1 MKKIAKKNQ
10 IVIATLAV
18 MIAAAG
24 YMNYSGKLFPNKTKT
39 QETNSE
45 LANKE
50 LLDISDE
57 DASVSSGDMKSQEG
71 DSGSGADSNAGSTD
85 DGSVDGTPGEAV
97 LTNGSVSSVVSQAKV
112 SREQVR
118 SKNKETLQNIIDNKN
133 LSAEEKEKAVNQMVQ
148 MTETAEKESAAESL
162 LAAKG
167 FHNSVVSITDE
178 GITLKKIAKKNQIV
192 IATLAVM
199 IAAAGYMNYSGK
211 LFPNKTKTQETNSEL
226 ANKELLDISD
236 EDASVSSG
244 DMKSQEGD
252 SGSGADSNAG
262 STDDGSVD
270 GTPGEAVLTNGSV
283 SSVVSQAKV
292 SREQVRSKNK
302 ETLQNII
309 DNKNLS
315 AEEKEKAV
323 NQMVQ
328 MTETA
333 EKESAAESLLA
344 AKGFYNS
351 VVSITD
357 DQADVIVGASELSD
371 ANRAQIED
379 IVTRKTGVA
388 AQNIVI
394 NPVNADSK

>member
-24 YMNYSGKLFPNKTKT
+24 YMNYSGKLFPNKAKT

-57 DASVSSGDMKSQEG
+57 DTSVSSGDIKSQDG
-71 DSGSGADSNAGSTD
+71 DTGSSTDSNSGSTD

-97 LTNGSVSSVVSQAKV
+97 LTNGSVSSVAAQAKV

-133 LSAEEKEKAVNQMVQ
+133 LSDAEKEKAVNQLVQ
-148 MTETAEKESAAESL
+148 MTETAEKEAAAESL

-167 FHNSVVSITDE
+167 FND
-178 GITLKKIAKKNQIV
+178 
-192 IATLAVM
+192 
-199 IAAAGYMNYSGK
+199 
-211 LFPNKTKTQETNSEL
+211 
-226 ANKELLDISD
+226 
-236 EDASVSSG
+236 
-244 DMKSQEGD
+244 
-252 SGSGADSNAG
+252 
-262 STDDGSVD
+262 
-270 GTPGEAVLTNGSV
+270 
-283 SSVVSQAKV
+283 
-292 SREQVRSKNK
+292 
-302 ETLQNII
+302 
-309 DNKNLS
+309 
-315 AEEKEKAV
+315 
-323 NQMVQ
+323 
-328 MTETA
+328 
-333 EKESAAESLLA
+333 
-344 AKGFYNS
+344 S

>member
-97 LTNGSVSSVVSQAKV
+97 LANGTVSSVAAQAKV

-118 SKNKETLQNIIDNKN
+118 SKNKETLQSIIDNKN
-133 LSAEEKEKAVNQMVQ
+133 LSDAEKENAVNQMVQ
-148 MTETAEKESAAESL
+148 MTEIAEKEAAAESL

-167 FHNSVVSITDE
+167 FND
-178 GITLKKIAKKNQIV
+178 
-192 IATLAVM
+192 
-199 IAAAGYMNYSGK
+199 
-211 LFPNKTKTQETNSEL
+211 
-226 ANKELLDISD
+226 
-236 EDASVSSG
+236 
-244 DMKSQEGD
+244 
-252 SGSGADSNAG
+252 
-262 STDDGSVD
+262 
-270 GTPGEAVLTNGSV
+270 
-283 SSVVSQAKV
+283 
-292 SREQVRSKNK
+292 
-302 ETLQNII
+302 
-309 DNKNLS
+309 
-315 AEEKEKAV
+315 
-323 NQMVQ
+323 
-328 MTETA
+328 
-333 EKESAAESLLA
+333 
-344 AKGFYNS
+344 S

>member
-167 FHNSVVSITDE
+167 FHNSVVSITD
-178 GITLKKIAKKNQIV
+178 
-192 IATLAVM
+192 
-199 IAAAGYMNYSGK
+199 
-211 LFPNKTKTQETNSEL
+211 
-226 ANKELLDISD
+226 D
-236 EDASVSSG
+236 E
-244 DMKSQEGD
+244 
-252 SGSGADSNAG
+252 
-262 STDDGSVD
+262 
-270 GTPGEAVLTNGSV
+270 
-283 SSVVSQAKV
+283 
-292 SREQVRSKNK
+292 
-302 ETLQNII
+302 
-309 DNKNLS
+309 
-315 AEEKEKAV
+315 
-323 NQMVQ
+323 
-328 MTETA
+328 
-333 EKESAAESLLA
+333 
-344 AKGFYNS
+344 
-351 VVSITD
+351 
-357 DQADVIVGASELSD
+357 ADVIVGASELSD

>member
-1 MKKIAKKNQ
+1 M
-10 IVIATLAV
+10 
-18 MIAAAG
+18 
-24 YMNYSGKLFPNKTKT
+24 
-39 QETNSE
+39 
-45 LANKE
+45 
-50 LLDISDE
+50 
-57 DASVSSGDMKSQEG
+57 
-71 DSGSGADSNAGSTD
+71 
-85 DGSVDGTPGEAV
+85 
-97 LTNGSVSSVVSQAKV
+97 
-112 SREQVR
+112 
-118 SKNKETLQNIIDNKN
+118 
-133 LSAEEKEKAVNQMVQ
+133 
-148 MTETAEKESAAESL
+148 
-162 LAAKG
+162 
-167 FHNSVVSITDE
+167 
-178 GITLKKIAKKNQIV
+178 KKIAKKNQIV

>member
-162 LAAKG
+162 LAAEG
-167 FHNSVVSITDE
+167 FH
-178 GITLKKIAKKNQIV
+178 
-192 IATLAVM
+192 
-199 IAAAGYMNYSGK
+199 
-211 LFPNKTKTQETNSEL
+211 
-226 ANKELLDISD
+226 
-236 EDASVSSG
+236 
-244 DMKSQEGD
+244 
-252 SGSGADSNAG
+252 
-262 STDDGSVD
+262 
-270 GTPGEAVLTNGSV
+270 
-283 SSVVSQAKV
+283 
-292 SREQVRSKNK
+292 
-302 ETLQNII
+302 
-309 DNKNLS
+309 
-315 AEEKEKAV
+315 
-323 NQMVQ
+323 
-328 MTETA
+328 
-333 EKESAAESLLA
+333 
-344 AKGFYNS
+344 NS

>member
-24 YMNYSGKLFPNKTKT
+24 YMNYSGKLFPGKTKT

-57 DASVSSGDMKSQEG
+57 DTSVSSGDIKSQDG
-71 DSGSGADSNAGSTD
+71 DTGSSTDGNTGSTD

-97 LTNGSVSSVVSQAKV
+97 LTNGTVSSVAAQAKV

-118 SKNKETLQNIIDNKN
+118 SKNKETLQSIIDNKN
-133 LSAEEKEKAVNQMVQ
+133 LSDAEKESAVNQMVQ
-148 MTETAEKESAAESL
+148 MTEISEKEVAAESL

-167 FHNSVVSITDE
+167 FND
-178 GITLKKIAKKNQIV
+178 
-192 IATLAVM
+192 
-199 IAAAGYMNYSGK
+199 
-211 LFPNKTKTQETNSEL
+211 
-226 ANKELLDISD
+226 
-236 EDASVSSG
+236 
-244 DMKSQEGD
+244 
-252 SGSGADSNAG
+252 
-262 STDDGSVD
+262 
-270 GTPGEAVLTNGSV
+270 
-283 SSVVSQAKV
+283 
-292 SREQVRSKNK
+292 
-302 ETLQNII
+302 
-309 DNKNLS
+309 
-315 AEEKEKAV
+315 
-323 NQMVQ
+323 
-328 MTETA
+328 
-333 EKESAAESLLA
+333 
-344 AKGFYNS
+344 S

-357 DQADVIVGASELSD
+357 DQADVIVGATELSD

>member
-167 FHNSVVSITDE
+167 FHD
-178 GITLKKIAKKNQIV
+178 
-192 IATLAVM
+192 
-199 IAAAGYMNYSGK
+199 
-211 LFPNKTKTQETNSEL
+211 F
-226 ANKELLDISD
+226 
-236 EDASVSSG
+236 
-244 DMKSQEGD
+244 
-252 SGSGADSNAG
+252 
-262 STDDGSVD
+262 
-270 GTPGEAVLTNGSV
+270 
-283 SSVVSQAKV
+283 
-292 SREQVRSKNK
+292 
-302 ETLQNII
+302 
-309 DNKNLS
+309 
-315 AEEKEKAV
+315 
-323 NQMVQ
+323 
-328 MTETA
+328 
-333 EKESAAESLLA
+333 
-344 AKGFYNS
+344 

>member
-162 LAAKG
+162 LTAKG
-167 FHNSVVSITDE
+167 FH
-178 GITLKKIAKKNQIV
+178 
-192 IATLAVM
+192 
-199 IAAAGYMNYSGK
+199 
-211 LFPNKTKTQETNSEL
+211 
-226 ANKELLDISD
+226 
-236 EDASVSSG
+236 
-244 DMKSQEGD
+244 
-252 SGSGADSNAG
+252 
-262 STDDGSVD
+262 
-270 GTPGEAVLTNGSV
+270 
-283 SSVVSQAKV
+283 
-292 SREQVRSKNK
+292 
-302 ETLQNII
+302 
-309 DNKNLS
+309 
-315 AEEKEKAV
+315 
-323 NQMVQ
+323 
-328 MTETA
+328 
-333 EKESAAESLLA
+333 
-344 AKGFYNS
+344 NS

>member
-24 YMNYSGKLFPNKTKT
+24 YMNYSGKLFPNKAKT

-57 DASVSSGDMKSQEG
+57 DTSVSSGDIKSQDG
-71 DSGSGADSNAGSTD
+71 DTGSSTDSNSGSTD

-97 LTNGSVSSVVSQAKV
+97 LTNGSVSSVAAQAKV

-118 SKNKETLQNIIDNKN
+118 SKNKETLQSIIDNKN
-133 LSAEEKEKAVNQMVQ
+133 LSDAEKENAVNQMVQ
-148 MTETAEKESAAESL
+148 MTETAEKEAAAESL

-167 FHNSVVSITDE
+167 FND
-178 GITLKKIAKKNQIV
+178 
-192 IATLAVM
+192 
-199 IAAAGYMNYSGK
+199 
-211 LFPNKTKTQETNSEL
+211 
-226 ANKELLDISD
+226 
-236 EDASVSSG
+236 
-244 DMKSQEGD
+244 
-252 SGSGADSNAG
+252 
-262 STDDGSVD
+262 
-270 GTPGEAVLTNGSV
+270 
-283 SSVVSQAKV
+283 
-292 SREQVRSKNK
+292 
-302 ETLQNII
+302 
-309 DNKNLS
+309 
-315 AEEKEKAV
+315 
-323 NQMVQ
+323 
-328 MTETA
+328 
-333 EKESAAESLLA
+333 
-344 AKGFYNS
+344 S

>member
-71 DSGSGADSNAGSTD
+71 DSVSGADSNAGSTD

-167 FHNSVVSITDE
+167 FHNSVVSITD
-178 GITLKKIAKKNQIV
+178 
-192 IATLAVM
+192 
-199 IAAAGYMNYSGK
+199 
-211 LFPNKTKTQETNSEL
+211 
-226 ANKELLDISD
+226 
-236 EDASVSSG
+236 
-244 DMKSQEGD
+244 
-252 SGSGADSNAG
+252 
-262 STDDGSVD
+262 
-270 GTPGEAVLTNGSV
+270 
-283 SSVVSQAKV
+283 
-292 SREQVRSKNK
+292 
-302 ETLQNII
+302 
-309 DNKNLS
+309 
-315 AEEKEKAV
+315 
-323 NQMVQ
+323 
-328 MTETA
+328 
-333 EKESAAESLLA
+333 
-344 AKGFYNS
+344 
-351 VVSITD
+351 

>member
-39 QETNSE
+39 QEPNSE

-167 FHNSVVSITDE
+167 FHNSVVSITD
-178 GITLKKIAKKNQIV
+178 
-192 IATLAVM
+192 
-199 IAAAGYMNYSGK
+199 
-211 LFPNKTKTQETNSEL
+211 
-226 ANKELLDISD
+226 
-236 EDASVSSG
+236 
-244 DMKSQEGD
+244 
-252 SGSGADSNAG
+252 
-262 STDDGSVD
+262 
-270 GTPGEAVLTNGSV
+270 
-283 SSVVSQAKV
+283 
-292 SREQVRSKNK
+292 
-302 ETLQNII
+302 
-309 DNKNLS
+309 
-315 AEEKEKAV
+315 
-323 NQMVQ
+323 
-328 MTETA
+328 
-333 EKESAAESLLA
+333 
-344 AKGFYNS
+344 
-351 VVSITD
+351 

>member
-133 LSAEEKEKAVNQMVQ
+133 LRAEEKEKAVNQMVQ

-167 FHNSVVSITDE
+167 FH
-178 GITLKKIAKKNQIV
+178 
-192 IATLAVM
+192 
-199 IAAAGYMNYSGK
+199 
-211 LFPNKTKTQETNSEL
+211 
-226 ANKELLDISD
+226 
-236 EDASVSSG
+236 
-244 DMKSQEGD
+244 
-252 SGSGADSNAG
+252 
-262 STDDGSVD
+262 
-270 GTPGEAVLTNGSV
+270 
-283 SSVVSQAKV
+283 
-292 SREQVRSKNK
+292 
-302 ETLQNII
+302 
-309 DNKNLS
+309 
-315 AEEKEKAV
+315 
-323 NQMVQ
+323 
-328 MTETA
+328 
-333 EKESAAESLLA
+333 
-344 AKGFYNS
+344 NS

>member
-1 MKKIAKKNQ
+1 MKKIAKKTQ

-167 FHNSVVSITDE
+167 FHNSVVSITD
-178 GITLKKIAKKNQIV
+178 
-192 IATLAVM
+192 
-199 IAAAGYMNYSGK
+199 
-211 LFPNKTKTQETNSEL
+211 
-226 ANKELLDISD
+226 
-236 EDASVSSG
+236 
-244 DMKSQEGD
+244 
-252 SGSGADSNAG
+252 
-262 STDDGSVD
+262 
-270 GTPGEAVLTNGSV
+270 
-283 SSVVSQAKV
+283 
-292 SREQVRSKNK
+292 
-302 ETLQNII
+302 
-309 DNKNLS
+309 
-315 AEEKEKAV
+315 
-323 NQMVQ
+323 
-328 MTETA
+328 
-333 EKESAAESLLA
+333 
-344 AKGFYNS
+344 
-351 VVSITD
+351 

>member
-148 MTETAEKESAAESL
+148 MS
-162 LAAKG
+162 
-167 FHNSVVSITDE
+167 
-178 GITLKKIAKKNQIV
+178 
-192 IATLAVM
+192 
-199 IAAAGYMNYSGK
+199 
-211 LFPNKTKTQETNSEL
+211 
-226 ANKELLDISD
+226 
-236 EDASVSSG
+236 
-244 DMKSQEGD
+244 
-252 SGSGADSNAG
+252 
-262 STDDGSVD
+262 
-270 GTPGEAVLTNGSV
+270 
-283 SSVVSQAKV
+283 
-292 SREQVRSKNK
+292 
-302 ETLQNII
+302 
-309 DNKNLS
+309 
-315 AEEKEKAV
+315 
-323 NQMVQ
+323 
-328 MTETA
+328 
-333 EKESAAESLLA
+333 
-344 AKGFYNS
+344 
-351 VVSITD
+351 
-357 DQADVIVGASELSD
+357 
-371 ANRAQIED
+371 
-379 IVTRKTGVA
+379 
-388 AQNIVI
+388 
-394 NPVNADSK
+394 

>member
-118 SKNKETLQNIIDNKN
+118 SKNKETLQSIIDNKN

-167 FHNSVVSITDE
+167 FH
-178 GITLKKIAKKNQIV
+178 
-192 IATLAVM
+192 
-199 IAAAGYMNYSGK
+199 
-211 LFPNKTKTQETNSEL
+211 
-226 ANKELLDISD
+226 
-236 EDASVSSG
+236 
-244 DMKSQEGD
+244 
-252 SGSGADSNAG
+252 
-262 STDDGSVD
+262 
-270 GTPGEAVLTNGSV
+270 
-283 SSVVSQAKV
+283 
-292 SREQVRSKNK
+292 
-302 ETLQNII
+302 
-309 DNKNLS
+309 
-315 AEEKEKAV
+315 
-323 NQMVQ
+323 
-328 MTETA
+328 
-333 EKESAAESLLA
+333 
-344 AKGFYNS
+344 NS

>member
-24 YMNYSGKLFPNKTKT
+24 YMNYSGKLFPNKAKT

-57 DASVSSGDMKSQEG
+57 DTSVSSGDIKSQDG
-71 DSGSGADSNAGSTD
+71 DTGSSTDSNSGSTD
-85 DGSVDGTPGEAV
+85 DGSIDGTPGEAV
-97 LTNGSVSSVVSQAKV
+97 LTNGSVSSVAAQAKV

-133 LSAEEKEKAVNQMVQ
+133 LSDAEKEKAVNQMVQ
-148 MTETAEKESAAESL
+148 MTETAEKEAAAESL

-167 FHNSVVSITDE
+167 FND
-178 GITLKKIAKKNQIV
+178 
-192 IATLAVM
+192 
-199 IAAAGYMNYSGK
+199 
-211 LFPNKTKTQETNSEL
+211 
-226 ANKELLDISD
+226 
-236 EDASVSSG
+236 
-244 DMKSQEGD
+244 
-252 SGSGADSNAG
+252 
-262 STDDGSVD
+262 
-270 GTPGEAVLTNGSV
+270 
-283 SSVVSQAKV
+283 
-292 SREQVRSKNK
+292 
-302 ETLQNII
+302 
-309 DNKNLS
+309 
-315 AEEKEKAV
+315 
-323 NQMVQ
+323 
-328 MTETA
+328 
-333 EKESAAESLLA
+333 
-344 AKGFYNS
+344 S

>member
-57 DASVSSGDMKSQEG
+57 DASVSSGDMKSLEG

-97 LTNGSVSSVVSQAKV
+97 LTNGSGSSGVSQAKV

-167 FHNSVVSITDE
+167 FHNSVVSITD
-178 GITLKKIAKKNQIV
+178 
-192 IATLAVM
+192 
-199 IAAAGYMNYSGK
+199 
-211 LFPNKTKTQETNSEL
+211 
-226 ANKELLDISD
+226 
-236 EDASVSSG
+236 
-244 DMKSQEGD
+244 
-252 SGSGADSNAG
+252 
-262 STDDGSVD
+262 
-270 GTPGEAVLTNGSV
+270 
-283 SSVVSQAKV
+283 
-292 SREQVRSKNK
+292 
-302 ETLQNII
+302 
-309 DNKNLS
+309 
-315 AEEKEKAV
+315 
-323 NQMVQ
+323 
-328 MTETA
+328 
-333 EKESAAESLLA
+333 
-344 AKGFYNS
+344 
-351 VVSITD
+351 

>member
-24 YMNYSGKLFPNKTKT
+24 YMNYSGKLCPNKTKT

-167 FHNSVVSITDE
+167 FHD
-178 GITLKKIAKKNQIV
+178 
-192 IATLAVM
+192 
-199 IAAAGYMNYSGK
+199 
-211 LFPNKTKTQETNSEL
+211 
-226 ANKELLDISD
+226 
-236 EDASVSSG
+236 
-244 DMKSQEGD
+244 
-252 SGSGADSNAG
+252 
-262 STDDGSVD
+262 
-270 GTPGEAVLTNGSV
+270 
-283 SSVVSQAKV
+283 
-292 SREQVRSKNK
+292 
-302 ETLQNII
+302 
-309 DNKNLS
+309 
-315 AEEKEKAV
+315 
-323 NQMVQ
+323 
-328 MTETA
+328 
-333 EKESAAESLLA
+333 
-344 AKGFYNS
+344 S

>member
-148 MTETAEKESAAESL
+148 MTEIAEKEAAAESL

-167 FHNSVVSITDE
+167 FND
-178 GITLKKIAKKNQIV
+178 
-192 IATLAVM
+192 
-199 IAAAGYMNYSGK
+199 
-211 LFPNKTKTQETNSEL
+211 
-226 ANKELLDISD
+226 
-236 EDASVSSG
+236 
-244 DMKSQEGD
+244 
-252 SGSGADSNAG
+252 
-262 STDDGSVD
+262 
-270 GTPGEAVLTNGSV
+270 
-283 SSVVSQAKV
+283 
-292 SREQVRSKNK
+292 
-302 ETLQNII
+302 
-309 DNKNLS
+309 
-315 AEEKEKAV
+315 
-323 NQMVQ
+323 
-328 MTETA
+328 
-333 EKESAAESLLA
+333 
-344 AKGFYNS
+344 S

-394 NPVNADSK
+394 TPVYAEGK

>member
-85 DGSVDGTPGEAV
+85 DGSVDGSPGEAV

-167 FHNSVVSITDE
+167 FHNSVVSITD
-178 GITLKKIAKKNQIV
+178 
-192 IATLAVM
+192 
-199 IAAAGYMNYSGK
+199 
-211 LFPNKTKTQETNSEL
+211 
-226 ANKELLDISD
+226 
-236 EDASVSSG
+236 
-244 DMKSQEGD
+244 
-252 SGSGADSNAG
+252 
-262 STDDGSVD
+262 
-270 GTPGEAVLTNGSV
+270 
-283 SSVVSQAKV
+283 
-292 SREQVRSKNK
+292 
-302 ETLQNII
+302 
-309 DNKNLS
+309 
-315 AEEKEKAV
+315 
-323 NQMVQ
+323 
-328 MTETA
+328 
-333 EKESAAESLLA
+333 
-344 AKGFYNS
+344 
-351 VVSITD
+351 

>member
-24 YMNYSGKLFPNKTKT
+24 YMNYSGKLFPNKAKT

-57 DASVSSGDMKSQEG
+57 DTSVSSGDIKSQDG
-71 DSGSGADSNAGSTD
+71 DTGSSTDSNSGSTD
-85 DGSVDGTPGEAV
+85 DGSIDGTPGEAV
-97 LTNGSVSSVVSQAKV
+97 LTNGSVSSVAAQAKV

-133 LSAEEKEKAVNQMVQ
+133 LSDAEKEKAVNQMVQ
-148 MTETAEKESAAESL
+148 MTETAEKEAAAESL

-167 FHNSVVSITDE
+167 LND
-178 GITLKKIAKKNQIV
+178 
-192 IATLAVM
+192 
-199 IAAAGYMNYSGK
+199 
-211 LFPNKTKTQETNSEL
+211 
-226 ANKELLDISD
+226 
-236 EDASVSSG
+236 
-244 DMKSQEGD
+244 
-252 SGSGADSNAG
+252 
-262 STDDGSVD
+262 
-270 GTPGEAVLTNGSV
+270 
-283 SSVVSQAKV
+283 
-292 SREQVRSKNK
+292 
-302 ETLQNII
+302 
-309 DNKNLS
+309 
-315 AEEKEKAV
+315 
-323 NQMVQ
+323 
-328 MTETA
+328 
-333 EKESAAESLLA
+333 
-344 AKGFYNS
+344 S

>member
-57 DASVSSGDMKSQEG
+57 DASVSSGDIKSQDG
-71 DSGSGADSNAGSTD
+71 DTGSSTDSNSGSTD

-97 LTNGSVSSVVSQAKV
+97 LTNGSVSSVAAQAKV

-118 SKNKETLQNIIDNKN
+118 SKNKETLQSIIDNKN
-133 LSAEEKEKAVNQMVQ
+133 LSDAEKENAVNQMVQ
-148 MTETAEKESAAESL
+148 MTEIAEKEAAAESL

-167 FHNSVVSITDE
+167 FND
-178 GITLKKIAKKNQIV
+178 
-192 IATLAVM
+192 
-199 IAAAGYMNYSGK
+199 
-211 LFPNKTKTQETNSEL
+211 
-226 ANKELLDISD
+226 
-236 EDASVSSG
+236 
-244 DMKSQEGD
+244 
-252 SGSGADSNAG
+252 
-262 STDDGSVD
+262 
-270 GTPGEAVLTNGSV
+270 
-283 SSVVSQAKV
+283 
-292 SREQVRSKNK
+292 
-302 ETLQNII
+302 
-309 DNKNLS
+309 
-315 AEEKEKAV
+315 
-323 NQMVQ
+323 
-328 MTETA
+328 
-333 EKESAAESLLA
+333 
-344 AKGFYNS
+344 S

-394 NPVNADSK
+394 TPVNADSK

>member
-118 SKNKETLQNIIDNKN
+118 SKNKETLQNSIDNKN

-167 FHNSVVSITDE
+167 FH
-178 GITLKKIAKKNQIV
+178 
-192 IATLAVM
+192 
-199 IAAAGYMNYSGK
+199 
-211 LFPNKTKTQETNSEL
+211 
-226 ANKELLDISD
+226 
-236 EDASVSSG
+236 
-244 DMKSQEGD
+244 
-252 SGSGADSNAG
+252 
-262 STDDGSVD
+262 
-270 GTPGEAVLTNGSV
+270 
-283 SSVVSQAKV
+283 
-292 SREQVRSKNK
+292 
-302 ETLQNII
+302 
-309 DNKNLS
+309 
-315 AEEKEKAV
+315 
-323 NQMVQ
+323 
-328 MTETA
+328 
-333 EKESAAESLLA
+333 
-344 AKGFYNS
+344 NS

>member
-133 LSAEEKEKAVNQMVQ
+133 LSVEEKEKAVNQMVQ

-167 FHNSVVSITDE
+167 FH
-178 GITLKKIAKKNQIV
+178 
-192 IATLAVM
+192 
-199 IAAAGYMNYSGK
+199 
-211 LFPNKTKTQETNSEL
+211 
-226 ANKELLDISD
+226 
-236 EDASVSSG
+236 
-244 DMKSQEGD
+244 
-252 SGSGADSNAG
+252 
-262 STDDGSVD
+262 
-270 GTPGEAVLTNGSV
+270 
-283 SSVVSQAKV
+283 
-292 SREQVRSKNK
+292 
-302 ETLQNII
+302 
-309 DNKNLS
+309 
-315 AEEKEKAV
+315 
-323 NQMVQ
+323 
-328 MTETA
+328 
-333 EKESAAESLLA
+333 
-344 AKGFYNS
+344 NS